1 MFDTVAFM
9 ESEKPVQFTGS
20 LALHAARRAVARATA
35 LETGQNVQSRKQ
47 KLKEPAKRRFT
58 NIKLAV

>member
-1 MFDTVAFM
+1 
-9 ESEKPVQFTGS
+9 
-20 LALHAARRAVARATA
+20 LHAVRRVVARATA
-35 LETGQNVQSRKQ
+35 LETGQNVQSLKQ